1 MARHEAPSPAL
12 PALGSAGAALSVLSA
27 RPAQIDGGLEAVE
40 IEMLLEAI
48 FRHYGYDFREYA
60 LSSLRRRLWRR
71 ARDEGVSTIS
81 GLQERVLHDP
91 ACMERLLVDLSINV
105 TSLFRDPTFYQA
117 LRGRVVPLLR
127 TYPFVRVW
135 NAGCS
140 SGEEALSVAILLHE
154 AGLLDRVR
162 IYATDV
168 NEAVLRRAKAGCFPA
183 DKIAEYGQNYLRAGG
198 SASFEEYFELSGDVA
213 TFAPWL
219 SQNIV
224 FAQHN
229 LASDRSFNEF
239 HLILCRNV
247 MIYFARSLQDEVH
260 QLLYESL
267 ASFGVLA
274 LGRKESIRFTRYEE
288 RYDELDGR
296 EKLYRKVR

>member
-1 MARHEAPSPAL
+1 MTSTGTPVGEGPA
-12 PALGSAGAALSVLSA
+12 VLSA
-27 RPAQIDGGLEAVE
+27 LGAAHPPSLDGGLETIE
-40 IEMLLEAI
+40 IEVLLEAI
-48 FRHYGYDFREYA
+48 QRHYGYDFREYA

-71 ARDEGVSTIS
+71 ARDEGISTIS

-105 TSLFRDPTFYQA
+105 TSLFRDPSFYQA

-140 SGEEALSVAILLHE
+140 SGEEAFSVAILLHE
-154 AGLLDRVR
+154 AGLLEKVR

-183 DKIAEYGQNYLRAGG
+183 ANLAQYEGNYTRAGG
-198 SASFEEYFELSGDVA
+198 TGRLADYLEVEGDVA
-213 TFAPWL
+213 RFAPWL

-239 HLILCRNV
+239 HLVLCRNV
-247 MIYFARSLQDEVH
+247 MIYFARTLQDEVH
-260 QLLYESL
+260 RLLYESL